1 MSNPLISAYRKP
13 TLYISLPSGGQ
24 YYDPKPKLSVDG
36 ELAIY
41 AMTARDELISKT
53 PDALFNGEAT
63 AALITSCCPDIANAT
78 QIPINDL
85 LVILLGIRQAS
96 YGRSLDVDVK
106 CPECEEMNMLSLDGA
121 RLLGAFAT
129 QDHSNKLELDNK
141 FTVHVKPYN
150 LEDRTLLQ
158 IQQVKQRKMIDD
170 LTSEEIPEGDRADMF
185 GRTFID
191 IAELT
196 IELIANCIYAVK
208 APESEEITD
217 SEMIKEWLQSI
228 TKADYDVIKERVDE
242 LSDSGFNS
250 KFKAQCQSCEHTWE
264 TDIDLDIANFF
275 EG

>member
-13 TLYISLPSGGQ
+13 TLYVSLPSGGN
-24 YYDPKPKLSVDG
+24 YYEPKPKLSVDN

-63 AALITSCCPDIANAT
+63 TALIRSCCPDIDVPN

-85 LVILLGIRQAS
+85 IVILLGIRQAS
-96 YGRSLDVDVK
+96 YGRNLDVDVK
-106 CPECEEMNMLSLDGA
+106 CPECEEMNMLSLDGQK
-121 RLLGAFAT
+121 LLGAFNSKE
-129 QDHSNKLELDNK
+129 QNNKIKLDNK

-158 IQQVKQRKMIDD
+158 IQQVKQKKLIDN
-170 LTSEEIPEGDRADMF
+170 LTSSELDEDERAEMF
-185 GRTFID
+185 GRTFVD

-217 SEMIKEWLQSI
+217 CDMIKEWLQSI
-228 TKADYDVIKERVDE
+228 TKTDYDVIRERVEE
-242 LSDSGFNS
+242 LSDSGFDT
-250 KFKAQCQSCEHTWE
+250 KFKAQCQSCKHEWE
-264 TDIDLDIANFF
+264 TEIDLDVANFF
-275 EG
+275 VG

>member
-13 TLYISLPSGGQ
+13 TLYVSLPSGGK
-24 YYDPKPKLSVDG
+24 YYDPAPKLSVDS

-63 AALITSCCPDIANAT
+63 AALITSCCPDITKPT

-96 YGRSLDVDVK
+96 YGRNLDVDVK
-106 CPECEEMNMLSLDGA
+106 CPECEETNMLSLDGA
-121 RLLGAFAT
+121 RLLGAFGLKK
-129 QDHSNKLELDNK
+129 QHNKLELDNK
-141 FTVHVKPYN
+141 FVIHVKPYN

-170 LTSEEIPEGDRADMF
+170 LTSSDVEDSERADMF

-208 APESEEITD
+208 APDSEEIID
-217 SEMIKEWLQSI
+217 RDMIKEWLQSI
-228 TKADYDVIKERVDE
+228 TKADYDVIRERVEE

-250 KFKAQCQSCEHTWE
+250 KFKAKCQSCQHEWE
-264 TDIDLDIANFF
+264 TNVDLDVANFF
-275 EG
+275 VG